1 MRVDKIKS
9 QDKLCAEI
17 RESRHNGLKIGFTN
31 GCFDIIHA
39 GHVRYLSKAKE
50 ECDKLIVAV
59 NSDSSVRRLK
69 GATRPINPE
78 EARMEVLSALEVI
91 DYVTIFEED
100 TPLDIIQKIQPDIIF
115 KGGDWKESEIVGGD
129 IVKAKGGKVRSL
141 PFVDGYSTTK
151 IINAIKE

>member
-17 RESRHNGLKIGFTN
+17 KEARLKGLKIGFTN

-59 NSDSSVRRLK
+59 NSDGSVRRLK
-69 GATRPINPE
+69 GETRPINPQ
-78 EARMEVLSALEVI
+78 EARLEVLSALEVV
-91 DYVTIFEED
+91 DYVTMFEED
-100 TPLDIIQKIQPDIIF
+100 TPLDIIQKLQPDILF